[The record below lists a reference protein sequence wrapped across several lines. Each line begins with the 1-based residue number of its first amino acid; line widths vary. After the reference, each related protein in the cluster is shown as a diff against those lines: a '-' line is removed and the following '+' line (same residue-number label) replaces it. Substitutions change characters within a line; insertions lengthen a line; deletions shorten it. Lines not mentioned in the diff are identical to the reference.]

1 MSKTKVSERVAWE
14 RGRDLNAE
22 LHAAI
27 DDARKGRYA
36 RKTEFKPLSGGR
48 LRRRVV
54 RADGTVEKDEIIP
67 ASRLTVAAARA
78 GTGLSQSDF
87 AKALGVSVRTLQ
99 DWEQGRRA
107 PSGAARTLLS
117 IAARHP
123 RILKEAAQG

>member
-1 MSKTKVSERVAWE
+1 MCKTKVNERVAWE

-22 LHAAI
+22 LRAAI
-27 DDARKGRYA
+27 SDARKGRYA

-67 ASRLTVAAARA
+67 VSRLTVAAARA

-107 PSGAARTLLS
+107 PSGCLLYTSDAADDLLCVD
-117 IAARHP
+117 
-123 RILKEAAQG
+123 LGG